1 MGAAEVPPAPL
12 VRQVLRGE
20 VMGWLFWTIIGIAA
34 AAVLMFFL
42 SCAWLNHFLDG
53 IDERRHE

>member
-1 MGAAEVPPAPL
+1 
-12 VRQVLRGE
+12 
-20 VMGWLFWTIIGIAA
+20 MGWLFWTIVGITA

-53 IDERRHE
+53 IDERRHEK